1 MPYQAPRGTH
11 DVLPKESHLW
21 RHLEATFCRVAELY
35 GYQEIRTPVFE
46 DYDLFVRTSGD
57 TSEVVTKQMYE
68 FTDKG
73 DRHVALKP
81 EGTAPAIRS
90 YLEHSLGQTG
100 STTRLWYF
108 TQIFRYERPQKG
120 RYRQAHQFGVELIG
134 SSSPLADVEV
144 IDLTS
149 RFYAALGIS
158 TQVLVNCIGR
168 DETRARYREVILE
181 HVKPWLDQQ
190 DGEGQARALKN
201 PLRLLDTKD
210 PELLKVIADV
220 PPVTD
225 SLEDASRAHFD
236 AVREE
241 LDRLGIAYRLAP
253 EVVRGLD
260 YYTDTVFEI
269 HSSALGAQGALCGG
283 GRYDNL
289 IKDIGGP
296 ATPSVGVGIG
306 VERALIALEQT
317 DFQLA
322 EPRVRV
328 YLVAATDSAKPKV
341 RELAQSL
348 RAKGV
353 SCQFDLD
360 ERSMKSQLKA
370 ADRSGAECAVMIGDD
385 ELAKGTVT
393 VRTLATSQQE
403 EIPVDA
409 WMARFDSA
417 R

>member
-1 MPYQAPRGTH
+1 M
-11 DVLPKESHLW
+11 
-21 RHLEATFCRVAELY
+21 
-35 GYQEIRTPVFE
+35 
-46 DYDLFVRTSGD
+46 
-57 TSEVVTKQMYE
+57 
-68 FTDKG
+68 
-73 DRHVALKP
+73 
-81 EGTAPAIRS
+81 
-90 YLEHSLGQTG
+90 
-100 STTRLWYF
+100 
-108 TQIFRYERPQKG
+108 
-120 RYRQAHQFGVELIG
+120 
-134 SSSPLADVEV
+134 
-144 IDLTS
+144 
-149 RFYAALGIS
+149 
-158 TQVLVNCIGR
+158 
-168 DETRARYREVILE
+168 E

>member
-1 MPYQAPRGTH
+1 M
-11 DVLPKESHLW
+11 PKESHLW

-158 TQVLVNCIGR
+158 T
-168 DETRARYREVILE
+168 
-181 HVKPWLDQQ
+181 
-190 DGEGQARALKN
+190 
-201 PLRLLDTKD
+201 
-210 PELLKVIADV
+210 
-220 PPVTD
+220 
-225 SLEDASRAHFD
+225 
-236 AVREE
+236 
-241 LDRLGIAYRLAP
+241 
-253 EVVRGLD
+253 
-260 YYTDTVFEI
+260 
-269 HSSALGAQGALCGG
+269 
-283 GRYDNL
+283 
-289 IKDIGGP
+289 
-296 ATPSVGVGIG
+296 
-306 VERALIALEQT
+306 
-317 DFQLA
+317 
-322 EPRVRV
+322 
-328 YLVAATDSAKPKV
+328 
-341 RELAQSL
+341 
-348 RAKGV
+348 
-353 SCQFDLD
+353 
-360 ERSMKSQLKA
+360 
-370 ADRSGAECAVMIGDD
+370 
-385 ELAKGTVT
+385 
-393 VRTLATSQQE
+393 
-403 EIPVDA
+403 
-409 WMARFDSA
+409 
-417 R
+417 